1 MNIEFLFLRKA
12 IKDKNYISFKH
23 DNVHLKN
30 VKASKITE
38 ETLYTNQGDYCLLK
52 IKKVKILKE
61 RY

>member
-12 IKDKNYISFKH
+12 IKDKNYISFSHK
-23 DNVHLKN
+23 NVQLKN
-30 VKASKITE
+30 VKAVKITE
-38 ETLYTNQGDYCLLK
+38 EILYTNQGDYALEE

>member
-12 IKDKNYISFKH
+12 IQDKNYISFSHK
-23 DNVHLKN
+23 DMQFKN
-30 VKASKITE
+30 VKAIKITE
-38 ETLYTNQGDYCLLK
+38 ETLYTDQGDYCLLK